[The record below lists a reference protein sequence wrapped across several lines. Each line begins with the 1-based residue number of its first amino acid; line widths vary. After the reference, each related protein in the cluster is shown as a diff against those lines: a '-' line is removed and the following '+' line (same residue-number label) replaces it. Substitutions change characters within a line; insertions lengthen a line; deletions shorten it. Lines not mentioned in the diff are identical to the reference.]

1 MRTRYHS
8 VQEGHHAGRRS
19 GGGQSR
25 ARDRARLTERSYA
38 LLQIILA
45 ILAFGVLVIVHEFG
59 HFITAKRGGVQ
70 VNEFWI
76 GMGPTLLKH
85 EHKGT
90 LYCLKLLPFGGA
102 CVMEGEDGESENEH
116 AFGKAKLPRR
126 MLIVCAGALMNFLVG
141 FLIVLAVMRP
151 NGPNG
156 GYIVSTI
163 SEVNP
168 ASTAAADGG
177 LEAGDEILK
186 IDGYHILVRTDFDT
200 ALARTGSTTHEITVR
215 RNGEKVTLPAV
226 KLEAAVTDANGN
238 KRIGITF
245 AELPDS
251 LGMHLSMSVRTA
263 VNYARLVWSSVGM
276 LVSGQVGVDQL
287 SGPVGVAEVMAD
299 TAKYSMISFFQLV
312 AFISINLGVMN
323 LLPLPALDGGRL
335 VFLIIEGIRRKPV
348 PPRYEGYVHAAGLML
363 LLMLMVYVT
372 GQDVLRIFMR
382 SN

>member
-1 MRTRYHS
+1 M
-8 VQEGHHAGRRS
+8 
-19 GGGQSR
+19 
-25 ARDRARLTERSYA
+25 
-38 LLQIILA
+38 LQIILA

-141 FLIVLAVMRP
+141 FLIVLAVMQP

-163 SEVNP
+163 ASVDP
-168 ASTAAADGG
+168 ASTAAGD
-177 LEAGDEILK
+177 LKAGDEILK
-186 IDGYHILVRTDFDT
+186 IDGYHILVRSDFET
-200 ALARTGSTTHEITVR
+200 ALSRTASITHKVTVR
-215 RNGEKVTLPAV
+215 REGEKVTLPSV
-226 KLEAAVTDANGN
+226 KLEATVTDANGN

-263 VNYARLVWSSVGM
+263 VNYARLVWSSMGM

-287 SGPVGVAEVMAD
+287 AGPVGMAEVMAD

-348 PPRYEGYVHAAGLML
+348 PPKYEGYVHAAGLML

>member
-1 MRTRYHS
+1 M
-8 VQEGHHAGRRS
+8 
-19 GGGQSR
+19 
-25 ARDRARLTERSYA
+25 
-38 LLQIILA
+38 LQIILA

-141 FLIVLAVMRP
+141 FLIVLAVMQP

-163 SEVNP
+163 ASVDP
-168 ASTAAADGG
+168 ASTAAGD
-177 LEAGDEILK
+177 LKAGDEILK
-186 IDGYHILVRTDFDT
+186 IDGYHILVRSDFEIALSRT
-200 ALARTGSTTHEITVR
+200 ASTTHEVTVR
-215 RNGEKVTLPAV
+215 REGEKVTLPSV
-226 KLEAAVTDANGN
+226 KLEATVTDANGN

-276 LVSGQVGVDQL
+276 LVRGQVGVDQL
-287 SGPVGVAEVMAD
+287 AGPVGMAEVMAD

-323 LLPLPALDGGRL
+323 LLPLPALGGGRL

>member
-1 MRTRYHS
+1 M
-8 VQEGHHAGRRS
+8 
-19 GGGQSR
+19 
-25 ARDRARLTERSYA
+25 
-38 LLQIILA
+38 LQIILA

-85 EHKGT
+85 EYHGT

-141 FLIVLAVMRP
+141 FLIVLAVMQP

-163 SEVNP
+163 ASVDP
-168 ASTAAADGG
+168 ASTAAGD
-177 LEAGDEILK
+177 LKAGDEILK
-186 IDGYHILVRTDFDT
+186 IDGYHILVRSDFET
-200 ALARTGSTTHEITVR
+200 ALSRTASTTYKVTVR
-215 RNGEKVTLPAV
+215 REGEKVTLPSV
-226 KLEAAVTDANGN
+226 KLEATVTDANGN

-263 VNYARLVWSSVGM
+263 VNYARLVWSSMGM

-287 SGPVGVAEVMAD
+287 AGPVGMAEVMAD

>member
-1 MRTRYHS
+1 M
-8 VQEGHHAGRRS
+8 
-19 GGGQSR
+19 
-25 ARDRARLTERSYA
+25 
-38 LLQIILA
+38 LQIILA

-141 FLIVLAVMRP
+141 FLIVLAVMQP

-163 SEVNP
+163 ASVDP
-168 ASTAAADGG
+168 ASTAAGD
-177 LEAGDEILK
+177 LQAGDEILK
-186 IDGYHILVRTDFDT
+186 IDGYHILVRSDFET
-200 ALARTGSTTHEITVR
+200 ALSRTASTTYKVTVR
-215 RNGEKVTLPAV
+215 REGEKVTLPSV
-226 KLEAAVTDANGN
+226 KLEATVTDANGN

-263 VNYARLVWSSVGM
+263 VNYARLVWSSMGM

-287 SGPVGVAEVMAD
+287 AGPVGMAEVMAD